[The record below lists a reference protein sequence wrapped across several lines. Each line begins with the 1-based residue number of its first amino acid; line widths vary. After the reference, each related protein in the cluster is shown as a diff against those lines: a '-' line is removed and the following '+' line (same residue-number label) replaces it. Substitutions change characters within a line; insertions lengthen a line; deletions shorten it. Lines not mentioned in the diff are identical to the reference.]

1 MGPSAALADYLVTW
15 VDYATDQYLALN
27 PQVRNPL
34 DEQLRQ
40 LARDPTR
47 DASYDRDTDHWSVDF
62 DGGQGLVVYIAN
74 QQHRRVVI
82 LRILHPG

>member
-1 MGPSAALADYLVTW
+1 MADYLITW

-27 PQVRNPL
+27 PHVRSHLN
-34 DEQLRQ
+34 EQLRQ

-47 DASYDRDTDHWSVDF
+47 AASYDLDSDHWSVEF

-74 QQHRRVVI
+74 QQHRRLVI
-82 LRILHPG
+82 LRILHLG